1 MISETTRRRVERAER
16 LSLDHGGVLSRGQ
29 LRSLGIERGVTARL
43 VRDRRWAA
51 WGRHSVVTHCAEV
64 ELVGACWRAV
74 HEVGGGALV
83 DGVSALRAAG
93 VSGLDGSVVHVSVHS
108 LQRSPSVDG
117 VAVHKVSRRVE
128 GEAAGAGLPRTRPA
142 IAALRAAQWAVSDRQ
157 AALYLAVPVQ
167 QRLVTGAQLEAA
179 LDKYPGRRRRAFVAT
194 IVADLVDGAHSLG
207 ELDFAALC
215 RRRRLPE
222 PERQVVV
229 TGSGGRCYLDVR
241 WREGLVVE
249 VDGRQHLEG
258 LAPVQD
264 MLRQNSVSMSGDV
277 VLRIPLLGMRL
288 EPDAFV
294 DQVEAALALLRGRAP
309 R

>member
-1 MISETTRRRVERAER
+1 M
-16 LSLDHGGVLSRGQ
+16 
-29 LRSLGIERGVTARL
+29 
-43 VRDRRWAA
+43 
-51 WGRHSVVTHCAEV
+51 
-64 ELVGACWRAV
+64 
-74 HEVGGGALV
+74 
-83 DGVSALRAAG
+83 
-93 VSGLDGSVVHVSVHS
+93 
-108 LQRSPSVDG
+108 
-117 VAVHKVSRRVE
+117 
-128 GEAAGAGLPRTRPA
+128 
-142 IAALRAAQWAVSDRQ
+142 
-157 AALYLAVPVQ
+157 
-167 QRLVTGAQLEAA
+167 
-179 LDKYPGRRRRAFVAT
+179 AT

-222 PERQVVV
+222 PERQVVA

-288 EPDAFV
+288 EPDAFERAKGEKAEGASAGEGRGAPAAGAGV
-294 DQVEAALALLRGRAP
+294 DVAAHEALAARPARGARRGGLLLAATEAREDGDERGDLLGRRVADDLDGLRRRLLRRGVVGRHSGMFPCFFAGRVSRLVRRARRARLTFSRVLLGVMTVSTYP
-309 R
+309 RSAAT

>member
-1 MISETTRRRVERAER
+1 MT
-16 LSLDHGGVLSRGQ
+16 
-29 LRSLGIERGVTARL
+29 
-43 VRDRRWAA
+43 
-51 WGRHSVVTHCAEV
+51 
-64 ELVGACWRAV
+64 
-74 HEVGGGALV
+74 
-83 DGVSALRAAG
+83 
-93 VSGLDGSVVHVSVHS
+93 
-108 LQRSPSVDG
+108 
-117 VAVHKVSRRVE
+117 
-128 GEAAGAGLPRTRPA
+128 
-142 IAALRAAQWAVSDRQ
+142 
-157 AALYLAVPVQ
+157 
-167 QRLVTGAQLEAA
+167 
-179 LDKYPGRRRRAFVAT
+179 T

-229 TGSGGRCYLDVR
+229 TGFGGGCYLDVR
-241 WREGLVVE
+241 WREGLVVEVE